1 MVVSFQRVEW
11 SRGKDFDREILIR
24 NQRHTLVEALNRQ
37 MMHYAYH
44 IGQIVLIGKMSKG
57 AAWQSLS
64 IPKGASKAYNDKK
77 FSRGLRGGHFSEEE

>member
-1 MVVSFQRVEW
+1 
-11 SRGKDFDREILIR
+11 
-24 NQRHTLVEALNRQ
+24 

-44 IGQIVLIGKMSKG
+44 IGQIVLIGKMRKG